1 MQISLNG
8 QPLYA
13 YTGGTAHK
21 PGQPWLILIHGV
33 LNDHSVWALQS
44 RWFAHHGWNVL
55 AIDLPGHG
63 RSAASEAPATVQQAA
78 DTIAALVQ
86 TLDDAPL
93 ALAGHSFGSLIALQA
108 AAQLGAR
115 VHKLLLLGTAAPMR
129 VSPALLELS
138 QNAPE
143 KAMHLVNVFSRSTL
157 APPPSALGP
166 GTWPYGMGMALGRR
180 VLRSNPRE
188 NIFHKGFVACD
199 SYEGGPEA
207 MAQVKA
213 QVLILSGSQDQMTP
227 ARAAKPLV
235 QAAQQAGV
243 ALQTASI
250 DVGHNLMTEAPEAT
264 LQAMRSFLQAP

>member
-1 MQISLNG
+1 MHISVQG
-8 QPLYA
+8 HPLYA
-13 YTGGTAHK
+13 YTGGAAHK

-63 RSAASEAPATVQQAA
+63 RSATSEAPASVQQAA
-78 DTIAALVQ
+78 DTIAALVH

-108 AAQLGAR
+108 AAQLGPR
-115 VHKLLLLGTAAPMR
+115 VQRLLLLGTAAPMP

-138 QNAPE
+138 QSAPE

-188 NIFHKGFVACD
+188 NIFHKGFVACN

-207 MAQVKA
+207 MRQVKA
-213 QVLILSGSQDQMTP
+213 RVLVLSGSQDQMTP
-227 ARAAKPLV
+227 PKASAPLLDAARE
-235 QAAQQAGV
+235 AGV
-243 ALQTASI
+243 AFACERI
-250 DVGHNLMTEAPEAT
+250 ACGHNLMTEAPDAT
-264 LQAMRSFLQAP
+264 LDAMRRFLSAH